1 MYGEE
6 MIVLEASR
14 IRPAFVRAT
23 KRRSWALVPRLAAL
37 AFALLCPIVAQA
49 APSPQSRQTQVVDTE
64 PDPFSF
70 ATVNNATPGIGYAS
84 EPLTVTGINSPSPI
98 SVLVGAYKIN
108 DGPYVSQSGTVNPND
123 RVVILVRAST
133 RSNKSVTGTLT
144 IGGVSANFTVNT
156 GDLDTVPDSFSF
168 APVNDAELGKTY
180 VSAPATVSGITE
192 RAAIVVTGGRYRIN
206 NGVFTSAEGTVS
218 LGDQVYAEVVASSS
232 ASTAKTATIT
242 IGGVAGSFT
251 VTTASAGTVL
261 DPVPDNF
268 MFPAINDAVPDA
280 SYVSAPAT
288 ITGITGPSPISVS
301 GGRYR
306 INAGGFTSESGTVNA
321 GDQVYAEV
329 IASSQ
334 DSTAATTTITI
345 GGVAGA
351 FTVTTAAGTV
361 LDPIPDDFS
370 FAPVNEAVPGATYV
384 SDPATI
390 TGITGPSP
398 ISINGGRYRIN
409 DSGFTSD
416 AGTVNAGDRVYAE
429 VIASSSDST
438 ATTATVTVGGVTAS
452 FTVTTA
458 ADTVLDPVPDRF
470 SFAPINEAAPGTSY
484 VSAAA
489 TITGITGPSPIS
501 VSGGR
506 YRINDGSFTSE
517 AGTVAAGDQVYAEV
531 IASSQTSTAATAT
544 ITIGG
549 VAGSFTVTTSATD
562 TVPDSFSFTPVFNA
576 KTDSAYTSNEVT
588 ITGINAP
595 SPISIVGGFY
605 RLNDRSNTSVSG
617 TVNVND
623 KVRVVVRSSKLAN
636 TTVVATLTVG
646 GVATSFSVNTGGS
659 SDTVPDS
666 FSFAPVAN
674 ASTGATYVSA
684 PATITGINA
693 PAPISVS
700 GGRYRINGGSYT
712 NVAGTVNAG
721 DQVYAEVIA
730 SNQSNTATTA
740 TITIGGVAGSFTVT
754 TAAATDTVPD
764 GFAFAPVSN
773 ATRGTTYVSNPTTI
787 SGITAPAPISVAGGR
802 YRINSGGFTNV
813 AGTVNA
819 GDQVYAEVVASNSA
833 GTAATA
839 TVTIGGVAGAFTVT
853 TASANDTVPDSFSFT
868 AVNNATAGTTYV
880 SNPATI
886 TGISG
891 PAPIS
896 VAGGR
901 YRINSGGFTN
911 VAGTVNAGDQVY
923 AEVVAS
929 NSAGTA
935 ATATITIGGVAGA
948 FTVTTAT
955 ANDTVPD
962 SFSFAPVTNAKTDS
976 SYASEQVTITG
987 INAPSPISVVGG
999 FYRLNDAAN
1008 TSKSGTVKLND
1019 RLRVVVRSSKNNNT
1033 SAVVTVTVGGVATS
1047 FTVTTGGT
1055 SDTVPDSFSFTPVS
1069 NATLSATYVSNP
1081 ATITGIN
1088 SPSPISVTG
1097 GRYRINTGS
1106 FTNAA
1111 GTVNAGDQVYAEVI
1125 ASSRA
1130 GTATTAK
1137 ITIGGVAG
1145 SFTVTTAAATD
1156 TTPNSFS
1163 FAPVNNADLGTI
1175 YVSTPATITGIN
1187 APSPISVAGG
1197 LYKINDGPA
1206 TAQAGTVNPNDRVSA
1221 QVTSSGQNSTATTA
1235 TVTIGGVRGAFTVTT
1250 VAPPAGTLYPADVI
1264 DLNNWKLT
1272 LPVNSNGSTSGSA
1285 AEILP
1290 KELIGPPGYTSKYM
1304 YTDAGGAVVFYA
1316 PTNGATTTPGEGSD
1330 NTRSELRELYK
1341 MPSGPTEWTNSIGGT
1356 LTALCRVDKTPAAR
1370 KQVIIGQIH
1379 GVSSILVLLVYD
1391 ESLRSVEARYYNTPG
1406 GSTSK
1411 VTLASNV
1418 KIGDRIDYRI
1428 QWIGS
1433 TLSVTVN
1440 GKTDNRQTASSWNG
1454 VKVYFKAGAYSGT
1467 ASGGNPAGDASQVS
1481 FFNLDIR
1488 H

>member
-1 MYGEE
+1 MEFPSAQRGCTG
-6 MIVLEASR
+6 ICPAVPAHDPGR
-14 IRPAFVRAT
+14 ARPG
-23 KRRSWALVPRLAAL
+23 
-37 AFALLCPIVAQA
+37 
-49 APSPQSRQTQVVDTE
+49 SRQTQTVDTQ

-70 ATVNNATPGIGYAS
+70 PTVNNATPGIGYAS

-98 SVLVGAYKIN
+98 SVVVGAYKIN
-108 DGPYVSQSGTVNPND
+108 DGPYVSQSGTVNLDD

-133 RSNKSVTGTLT
+133 RSNKSVTGILT

-168 APVNDAELGKTY
+168 APVNDAELGRTY

-206 NGVFTSAEGTVS
+206 AGAFTSAEGTVS

-261 DPVPDNF
+261 DPVPDSF
-268 MFPAINDAVPDA
+268 AFAAVNDAVPDA

-306 INAGGFTSESGTVNA
+306 INAGGFTSDTGTVNA

-329 IASSQ
+329 IASSL
-334 DSTAATTTITI
+334 DSTATTAIITI

-370 FAPVNEAVPGATYV
+370 FAPINEAVPGATYI

-409 DSGFTSD
+409 AGDFTSD
-416 AGTVNAGDRVYAE
+416 AGTIYADDQVYAE
-429 VIASSSDST
+429 VIASPSDST
-438 ATTATVTVGGVTAS
+438 STTAAVTIGGVTAS
-452 FTVTTA
+452 FIVTTA
-458 ADTVLDPVPDRF
+458 ADTVLDPVPDNF
-470 SFAPINEAAPGTSY
+470 SFAPINEAAPSTSY
-484 VSAAA
+484 VSGPAA
-489 TITGITGPSPIS
+489 ITGITGPSPIS

-517 AGTVAAGDQVYAEV
+517 AGTVNAGDQVYAEV

-549 VAGSFTVTTSATD
+549 VAGTFTVTTSATD

-576 KTDSAYTSNEVT
+576 KTDSAYTSNQVT

-636 TTVVATLTVG
+636 TTVIATLTVG

-684 PATITGINA
+684 PATITGITG
-693 PAPISVS
+693 PSPISVA
-700 GGRYRINGGSYT
+700 GGRYRINSGSFT
-712 NVAGTVNAG
+712 NVAGMVNAG

-730 SNQSNTATTA
+730 SSLANTATTA

-754 TAAATDTVPD
+754 TAAADTVPD
-764 GFAFAPVSN
+764 SFSFAPVAN
-773 ATRGTTYVSNPTTI
+773 ANTGATYVSAPATI
-787 SGITAPAPISVAGGR
+787 TGITGPAPISVAGGR
-802 YRINSGGFTNV
+802 YRINSGNFTNV

-839 TVTIGGVAGAFTVT
+839 TVTIGGVAGAFTAT
-853 TASANDTVPDSFSFT
+853 TATANDTVPDNFSFA
-868 AVNNATAGTTYV
+868 AVNNATPGTTYV
-880 SNPATI
+880 STPATI

-896 VAGGR
+896 VSGGR
-901 YRINSGGFTN
+901 YRINAGGFTS
-911 VAGTVNAGDQVY
+911 VAGTVKAGDQVY

-929 NSAGTA
+929 NSSGTA
-935 ATATITIGGVAGA
+935 ATAIITIGGVAGP
-948 FTVTTAT
+948 FTVTTAS

-1019 RLRVVVRSSKNNNT
+1019 RLRVVVRSSKSNNT

-1069 NATLSATYVSNP
+1069 NAALSVTYVSNP

-1125 ASSRA
+1125 ASSKA

-1163 FAPVNNADLGTI
+1163 FTPVTNANLGTI

-1206 TAQAGTVNPNDRVSA
+1206 TAQAGTVNLNDRVSA
-1221 QVTSSGQNSTATTA
+1221 QVTSSNQSGATTTA

-1264 DLNNWKLT
+1264 DLSNWKLT

-1356 LTALCRVDKTPAAR
+1356 LTALCKVDKTPAAR

>member
-1 MYGEE
+1 M
-6 MIVLEASR
+6 
-14 IRPAFVRAT
+14 
-23 KRRSWALVPRLAAL
+23 AAL

-49 APSPQSRQTQVVDTE
+49 APGPQSRQTQVADTE

-70 ATVNNATPGIGYAS
+70 ATINNATPGIGYAS
-84 EPLTVTGINSPSPI
+84 EPLTVTGITGPSPI
-98 SVLVGAYKIN
+98 SVVVGAYKIN
-108 DGPYVSQSGTVNPND
+108 DGPYVSQSGTVNLND
-123 RVVILVRAST
+123 RVVVLVRSST
-133 RSNKSVTGTLT
+133 RSNKSVAATLT
-144 IGGVSANFTVNT
+144 IGGISATFTVNT

-168 APVNDAELGKTY
+168 APVNDAELGRTY
-180 VSAPATVSGITE
+180 VSAPATISGITE

-206 NGVFTSAEGTVS
+206 DGAFTSAEGTVS
-218 LGDQVYAEVVASSS
+218 LGDQVYTEVVASSS
-232 ASTAKTATIT
+232 ASTAKTATLT

-251 VTTASAGTVL
+251 VTTAAGTTL
-261 DPVPDNF
+261 DPVPDSF
-268 MFPAINDAVPDA
+268 SFAAINDAVPEA
-280 SYVSAPAT
+280 IYVSAPAT

-306 INAGGFTSESGTVNA
+306 INAGGFTSDAGTVNA
-321 GDQVYAEV
+321 GDQIYAEV
-329 IASSQ
+329 VASSL
-334 DSTAATTTITI
+334 DSTATTATVTV

-351 FTVTTAAGTV
+351 FTVTTAEQTQ

-398 ISINGGRYRIN
+398 ISVSGGRYRIN
-409 DSGFTSD
+409 AGGFTS
-416 AGTVNAGDRVYAE
+416 ASGTVNAGDQVYAE
-429 VIASSSDST
+429 AIASSSDST
-438 ATTATVTVGGVTAS
+438 ATTATVTIGGVTAS

-470 SFAPINEAAPGTSY
+470 SFAPVNEATPGTTY
-484 VSAAA
+484 VSVPT
-489 TITGITGPSPIS
+489 TITGITGPSPINI
-501 VSGGR
+501 SGGR

-517 AGTVAAGDQVYAEV
+517 AGTVNAGDQVRAEV
-531 IASSQTSTAATAT
+531 IASSQTRTATTAT

-549 VAGSFTVTTSATD
+549 VAGTFTVTTSATD
-562 TVPDSFSFTPVFNA
+562 TVPDSFSFTPVINA
-576 KTDSAYTSNEVT
+576 KTDSAYTSNQVI

-684 PATITGINA
+684 PATIA
-693 PAPISVS
+693 
-700 GGRYRINGGSYT
+700 
-712 NVAGTVNAG
+712 
-721 DQVYAEVIA
+721 
-730 SNQSNTATTA
+730 
-740 TITIGGVAGSFTVT
+740 
-754 TAAATDTVPD
+754 
-764 GFAFAPVSN
+764 
-773 ATRGTTYVSNPTTI
+773 
-787 SGITAPAPISVAGGR
+787 GITAPSPISVAGGR
-802 YRINSGGFTNV
+802 YRINSGSFTNV

-833 GTAATA
+833 GTAATS
-839 TVTIGGVAGAFTVT
+839 TVTIGGVAAAFTVT
-853 TASANDTVPDSFSFT
+853 TATANDTVPDSFSFA

-901 YRINSGGFTN
+901 YRINSGSFTTI
-911 VAGTVNAGDQVY
+911 AGTVRAGDQVY
-923 AEVVAS
+923 AEAVAATS
-929 NSAGTA
+929 VNTA
-935 ATATITIGGVAGA
+935 TTATITIGGV
-948 FTVTTAT
+948 
-955 ANDTVPD
+955 
-962 SFSFAPVTNAKTDS
+962 
-976 SYASEQVTITG
+976 
-987 INAPSPISVVGG
+987 
-999 FYRLNDAAN
+999 
-1008 TSKSGTVKLND
+1008 SG
-1019 RLRVVVRSSKNNNT
+1019 
-1033 SAVVTVTVGGVATS
+1033 S
-1047 FTVTTGGT
+1047 FTVTTST
-1055 SDTVPDSFSFTPVS
+1055 NDTVPDSFSFTPVF
-1069 NATLSATYVSNP
+1069 NAKLSSSYVSNQV
-1081 ATITGIN
+1081 TITGIN
-1088 SPSPISVTG
+1088 AASPISVVG
-1097 GRYRINTGS
+1097 GYYRLNDRSNTS
-1106 FTNAA
+1106 TS
-1111 GTVNAGDQVYAEVI
+1111 GTVKVDDRVSVVVK
-1125 ASSRA
+1125 SSSA
-1130 GTATTAK
+1130 NSTATVVTL
-1137 ITIGGVAG
+1137 TIGGVSS
-1145 SFTVTTAAATD
+1145 SFTVTTVSNVPAD
-1156 TTPNSFS
+1156 TVPDSFS
-1163 FAPVNNADLGTI
+1163 FASVNNATPSTI

-1187 APSPISVAGG
+1187 GPSPISVSGG

-1206 TAQAGTVNPNDRVSA
+1206 TASAGTVNPNDRVSA
-1221 QVTSSGQNSTATTA
+1221 QLTSSSQDSTAVTA
-1235 TVTIGGVRGAFTVTT
+1235 TVNIGGVRAPFTVATAGST
-1250 VAPPAGTLYPADVI
+1250 SDLPRPAEVLDFSH
-1264 DLNNWKLT
+1264 WKLT
-1272 LPVNSNGSTSGSA
+1272 LPVNSSGNTSGAA
-1285 AEILP
+1285 AEIMPAVLV
-1290 KELIGPPGYTSKYM
+1290 GPPGYTSEYL
-1304 YTDAGGAVVFYA
+1304 YTDDTGAVVFYA
-1316 PTNGATTTPGEGSD
+1316 PTNGASTTPGEGSD
-1330 NTRSELRELYK
+1330 NARSELRELYK
-1341 MPSGPTEWTNSIGGT
+1341 VPSGPTEWTNSIGGT

-1379 GVSSILVLLVYD
+1379 GLSSILVLLVYD
-1391 ESLRSVEARYYNTPG
+1391 EGLRTVEARYYNSPG

-1467 ASGGNPAGDASQVS
+1467 GNSGNPAGDASQVA
-1481 FFNLDIR
+1481 FFNLDIQ